1 MRYKSALITLV
12 ILSLF
17 SILFSPSST
26 SAQVQLTSTY
36 QDYLFN
42 YNRYQTESN
51 KLITAK
57 AAYKKDSSLQNLTGL
72 LETSRTTYLTIGDT
86 MISYNNYLQSE
97 AITSNVVPA
106 ETMAF
111 FNSTLQSVNQWYID
125 QKSIINSDQKD
136 LESMQLT
143 INNYHKSHQ
152 AILIKIN
159 QLRLITSSA
168 RIAKFQDDAKILLA
182 KLFTHIN
189 NNVTSPDPRQE
200 IWRAQI
206 IERVNDTNSLIK
218 QNFELIPKVDRLSS
232 GGQNVS
238 KITKNTNLAIENIR
252 KTASY
257 LNEINNTL

>member
-1 MRYKSALITLV
+1 MRCKSALIILA
-12 ILSLF
+12 IFSFFSFLSL
-17 SILFSPSST
+17 PSSAFAQTQTT
-26 SAQVQLTSTY
+26 SPY
-36 QDYLFN
+36 EDYLFN
-42 YNRYQTESN
+42 YNRYQTEFN

-57 AAYKKDSSLQNLTGL
+57 AAYKKDPSLQNLTGL

-86 MISYNNYLQSE
+86 MIAYCNYLQSE
-97 AITSNVVPA
+97 STSSGVVPS

-125 QKSIINSDQKD
+125 QKSVINGEQKD
-136 LESMQLT
+136 LETMQLT
-143 INNYHKSHQ
+143 LNNYHKSHQ
-152 AILIKIN
+152 TILIKVN
-159 QLRLITSSA
+159 QLRLISSSA
-168 RIAKFQDDAKILLA
+168 RIAKLQDNAKILLA

-189 NNVTSPDPRQE
+189 NNVSNPDPRQE

-206 IERVNDTNSLIK
+206 IERVEDTNTLIR

-232 GGQNVS
+232 GGQNNS